1 MAAKNGEFLIVNE
14 LTGKTLCMNCQSFDD
29 QGLQFLFFWLHRQ
42 RMNYNVLL
50 HKFWEV
56 VGWEV
61 EKEETGCMLL
71 HVCINIWFL

>member
-1 MAAKNGEFLIVNE
+1 MAAKNGEFLMVNE

-56 VGWEV
+56 VGV
-61 EKEETGCMLL
+61 GGRKGRDRVYVATCMY
-71 HVCINIWFL
+71 